1 MLDIP
6 ADFDLPVAI
15 ALAAAA
21 FEAYL
26 EPVGAN
32 ERFQEVTV
40 NNTHVT
46 YTDRCGANRP
56 GCLVAVT
63 TALQVQLQFARP
75 CKEMHHTQH
84 SFWQHLRHGIAC
96 NTSFILHAAKVLL
109 AICCNLH
116 MPGVWV
122 SEFPLPSYAAYRVH
136 RKFLQQQF
144 EGILQLTIHGAKD
157 LKAVNVSVCSA
168 PCSCCALPYCSR
180 AL

>member
-46 YTDRCGANRP
+46 YTDRCGAHRA
-56 GCLVAVT
+56 GHAVR
-63 TALQVQLQFARP
+63 QL
-75 CKEMHHTQH
+75 
-84 SFWQHLRHGIAC
+84 
-96 NTSFILHAAKVLL
+96 
-109 AICCNLH
+109 
-116 MPGVWV
+116 
-122 SEFPLPSYAAYRVH
+122 
-136 RKFLQQQF
+136 
-144 EGILQLTIHGAKD
+144 
-157 LKAVNVSVCSA
+157 
-168 PCSCCALPYCSR
+168 
-180 AL
+180 